1 MQELPNYDLHE
12 QDWDSYDQLYEDFE
26 WVIPDQFNM
35 AELVCDR
42 WAAKDGERDA
52 AYFEDAAG
60 NETTYT
66 FTRLQREA
74 NQLANIL
81 SERGVGRGDRVAVD
95 GSPTPEVLVTN
106 IAVQKLGAV
115 IVPLS
120 ARFGPD
126 GLQYRLEDSGTI
138 AYVTG
143 PGNIETLREVRGD
156 LEDLQTVFVTKGIDP
171 ADDEVPLRE
180 AMEGAS
186 VDFETV
192 ETNADDNAYIIYT
205 SGTTG
210 APKGVVH
217 THELLIGHLPLF
229 IAGFCDLELDDEDV
243 FRIPVEWS
251 WLGSL
256 FALIMPAL
264 YYGQP
269 IVGYFGEF
277 EPQVEFDLIEKYD
290 ISVDILPN
298 TILRMMAQVPDVE
311 ETLDLSSI
319 RTVPTGGEALDQS
332 AWEWAVDV
340 FGDVII
346 QSYGQT
352 EANMLLGNFPGLKE
366 NRPETL
372 GLPAPGHEIRIV
384 EPETAEPTVDTGDI
398 GEIAVRY
405 ESNPV
410 CFDEYWKKPE
420 KTENKVRNG
429 WLVTEDLGWQDE
441 DGYFHFKSR
450 KDDVIISSG
459 YRIGPDEVE
468 DYLGGHEAVAD
479 AGVIGIPHEERSEVP
494 KAFVVLLEG
503 YEPTEELKQDLQ
515 AYVKD
520 GLAAY
525 EYPREIEFVDELPR
539 TSTGKL
545 RRTDL
550 REREGIEG

>member
-12 QDWDSYDQLYEDFE
+12 QEWDSYEQLYGEFE

-35 AELVCDR
+35 AEWACDR
-42 WAAKDGERDA
+42 WADSDGERDA

-60 NETTYT
+60 NQTTYT
-66 FTRLQREA
+66 FSRLQTEA
-74 NQLANIL
+74 NQLANLL
-81 SERGVGRGDRVAVD
+81 SDRGVGRGDRVGVD
-95 GSPTPEVLVTN
+95 GSPTPEVLVTHVA
-106 IAVQKLGAV
+106 IQKLGAV
-115 IVPLS
+115 VVPLS

-126 GLQYRLEDSGTI
+126 GLQYRLEDSGAK

-143 PGNIETLREVRGD
+143 PGNIETLRTVRD
-156 LEDLQTVFVTKGIDP
+156 DVDDLQDVFVTSGIEP
-171 ADDEVPLRE
+171 AGDEISLTE

-186 VDFETV
+186 TDFETV
-192 ETNADDNAYIIYT
+192 ETEATDNALIIYT

-210 APKGVVH
+210 DPKGVVH
-217 THELLIGHLPLF
+217 THELLLGHLPLF
-229 IAGFCDLELDDEDV
+229 SAGFCNLELHEDDV
-243 FRIPVEWS
+243 FRIPTEWS

-256 FALIMPAL
+256 FALVMPAL
-264 YYGQP
+264 YYGRP
-269 IVGYFGEF
+269 VVGYHGEF
-277 EPQVEFDLIEKYD
+277 DPEVEFELIEEYD
-290 ISVDILPN
+290 VSVNILPN
-298 TILRMMAQVPDVE
+298 TILRMMAQVPDAE
-311 ETLDLSSI
+311 ERFDLSSI
-319 RTVPTGGEALDQS
+319 RTIPTGGEALDQS
-332 AWEWAVDV
+332 AWEWAVEV

-352 EANMLLGNFPGLKE
+352 EANMLLGNFPSLKE

-384 EPETAEPTVDTGDI
+384 DPETAEPTVDTGEI

-405 ESNPV
+405 GDDPV
-410 CFDEYWKKPE
+410 CFKEYWKKPD
-420 KTENKVRNG
+420 KTAGKVKDG
-429 WLVTEDLGWQDE
+429 WLITEDLGFRDE
-441 DGYFHFKSR
+441 DGYFQFKSR

-479 AGVIGIPHEERSEVP
+479 AGVIGVPHEERSEVP
-494 KAFVVLLEG
+494 KAFVVLLDG
-503 YEPTEELKQDLQ
+503 YEPSEGLRKDLQ
-515 AYVKD
+515 SYVKD

-525 EYPREIEFVDELPR
+525 EYPRELEFVDELPR

>member
-1 MQELPNYDLHE
+1 MQELPDYDLHQKE
-12 QDWDSYDQLYEDFE
+12 WDSYEQLHKKFE

-35 AELVCDR
+35 AEWICDR
-42 WAAKDGERDA
+42 WAESDDERDA
-52 AYFEDAAG
+52 AYFKDAAG
-60 NETTYT
+60 NQTTYT
-66 FTRLQREA
+66 FSKLQEEA
-74 NQLANIL
+74 NQLANL
-81 SERGVGRGDRVAVD
+81 LADRGVTRGDRVAVD

-106 IAVQKLGAV
+106 VAVQKLGAV
-115 IVPLS
+115 VVPLS

-126 GLQYRLEDSGTI
+126 GLRYRLEDSGTK

-143 PGNIETLREVRGD
+143 PGNVETFREVRDD
-156 LEDLQTVFVTKGIDP
+156 LEDLQDVFLMSGIEP
-171 ADDEVPLRE
+171 ADGEISLPD
-180 AMEGAS
+180 AMEDAS
-186 VDFETV
+186 ADFETT
-192 ETNADDNAYIIYT
+192 ETEATDNAYIIYT

-217 THELLIGHLPLF
+217 THELLLGHLPLF
-229 IAGFCDLELDDEDV
+229 ITGFCNLELHDDDV

-264 YYGQP
+264 YYGRP
-269 IVGYFGEF
+269 VVGYHGEF
-277 EPQVEFDLIEKYD
+277 DPEVEFSLIEDYGV
-290 ISVDILPN
+290 SVDILPN
-298 TILRMMAQVPDVE
+298 TILRMMAQVPDAE
-311 ETLDLSSI
+311 EQFNLSSI

-332 AWEWAVDV
+332 AWEWAVDA

-352 EANMLLGNFPGLKE
+352 EANMLLGNFPSLKE

-372 GLPAPGHEIRIV
+372 GLPAPGHKVRIV
-384 EPETAEPTVDTGDI
+384 DPETAEPTVEAGDI

-405 ESNPV
+405 ADDPV
-410 CFDEYWKKPE
+410 CFKKYWQKPD
-420 KTENKVRNG
+420 KTEQKVRNG
-429 WLVTEDLGWQDE
+429 WLITEDLGFEDE
-441 DGYFHFKSR
+441 DGYVQFKSR

-479 AGVIGIPHEERSEVP
+479 AGVIGVPHEERSEVP
-494 KAFVVLLEG
+494 KAFIVLLPG
-503 YEPTEELKQDLQ
+503 HEPSKDLHEELQS
-515 AYVKD
+515 YVKD

-525 EYPREIEFVDELPR
+525 EYPREIEFIDELPR

-550 REREGIEG
+550 RKREGLEA